1 MIIMTTMKEKRNR
14 NLVAE
19 ALAKFGEANQNKV
32 RNKLIIATKISRRL
46 CELKMSQKDFAEKIG
61 KSAPEVSDI
70 LSGDRNLTIDT
81 MTDIEQ
87 ILNIHLLDTT
97 LLNVHKMERVSRDK
111 LNDIKKQLDR
121 MSKESHDRSEAP
133 LSNDEMYNRIISS
146 SFERISNSKELAVE
160 FLKSAG
166 IFDKDGHLAPEYR

>member
-1 MIIMTTMKEKRNR
+1 MKMGKDSRN
-14 NLVAE
+14 
-19 ALAKFGEANQNKV
+19 
-32 RNKLIIATKISRRL
+32 
-46 CELKMSQKDFAEKIG
+46 
-61 KSAPEVSDI
+61 
-70 LSGDRNLTIDT
+70 
-81 MTDIEQ
+81 
-87 ILNIHLLDTT
+87 
-97 LLNVHKMERVSRDK
+97 K

-121 MSKESHDRSEAP
+121 MSKESQGRSHEAP

>member
-1 MIIMTTMKEKRNR
+1 MTMKEKN
-14 NLVAE
+14 NKNWVAE
-19 ALAKFGEANQNKV
+19 ALAKFGEANQHKV

-46 CELKMSQKDFAEKIG
+46 CELKISQKDFAEKIG

-97 LLNVHKMERVSRDK
+97 LLNVHKMERECLETVDLS
-111 LNDIKKQLDR
+111 
-121 MSKESHDRSEAP
+121 ESLYTYDNGCQT
-133 LSNDEMYNRIISS
+133 LTISS
-146 SFERISNSKELAVE
+146 DESYAKCV
-160 FLKSAG
+160 
-166 IFDKDGHLAPEYR
+166 

>member
-1 MIIMTTMKEKRNR
+1 MKESNNQNR
-14 NLVAE
+14 VAE
-19 ALAKFGEANQNKV
+19 ALAKFGEANQHKV
-32 RNKLIIATKISRRL
+32 HNKLIIATKISRRL

-70 LSGDRNLTIDT
+70 LSGDKNLTIDT

-97 LLNVHKMERVSRDK
+97 LLNVHKMERVSQDK
-111 LNDIKKQLDR
+111 LNDIKNQLDR
-121 MSKESHDRSEAP
+121 MSKESHDWSHEAP

>member
-1 MIIMTTMKEKRNR
+1 MTMKEKN
-14 NLVAE
+14 NKNWVAE
-19 ALAKFGEANQNKV
+19 ALAKFGEANQHKV

-46 CELKMSQKDFAEKIG
+46 CELKISQKDFAEKIG

-97 LLNVHKMERVSRDK
+97 LLNVHKMERECLETVDLS
-111 LNDIKKQLDR
+111 
-121 MSKESHDRSEAP
+121 ESLYTYDNGCQIST
-133 LSNDEMYNRIISS
+133 ISS
-146 SFERISNSKELAVE
+146 DESYAKCV
-160 FLKSAG
+160 
-166 IFDKDGHLAPEYR
+166 

>member
-1 MIIMTTMKEKRNR
+1 MTTMKEKRNR

-97 LLNVHKMERVSRDK
+97 LLNVHKMERECLETVDLS
-111 LNDIKKQLDR
+111 
-121 MSKESHDRSEAP
+121 ESLYTYDNGCQT
-133 LSNDEMYNRIISS
+133 LTISS
-146 SFERISNSKELAVE
+146 DESYAKCV
-160 FLKSAG
+160 
-166 IFDKDGHLAPEYR
+166 

>member
-1 MIIMTTMKEKRNR
+1 MTMKEKRDK

-46 CELKMSQKDFAEKIG
+46 CELKMSQKDFAVKIG
-61 KSAPEVSDI
+61 KSAPEDSDI

>member
-1 MIIMTTMKEKRNR
+1 MKEKN
-14 NLVAE
+14 NKNWVAE
-19 ALAKFGEANQNKV
+19 ALAKFGEANQHKV

-46 CELKMSQKDFAEKIG
+46 CELKISQKDFAEKIG

-97 LLNVHKMERVSRDK
+97 LLNVHKMERECLETVDLS
-111 LNDIKKQLDR
+111 
-121 MSKESHDRSEAP
+121 ESLYTYDNGCQT
-133 LSNDEMYNRIISS
+133 LTISS
-146 SFERISNSKELAVE
+146 DESYAKCV
-160 FLKSAG
+160 
-166 IFDKDGHLAPEYR
+166 

>member
-1 MIIMTTMKEKRNR
+1 MGKDSRN
-14 NLVAE
+14 
-19 ALAKFGEANQNKV
+19 
-32 RNKLIIATKISRRL
+32 
-46 CELKMSQKDFAEKIG
+46 
-61 KSAPEVSDI
+61 
-70 LSGDRNLTIDT
+70 
-81 MTDIEQ
+81 
-87 ILNIHLLDTT
+87 
-97 LLNVHKMERVSRDK
+97 K

-121 MSKESHDRSEAP
+121 MSKESQDRSHEVP

>member
-1 MIIMTTMKEKRNR
+1 MKMGKDSRN
-14 NLVAE
+14 
-19 ALAKFGEANQNKV
+19 
-32 RNKLIIATKISRRL
+32 
-46 CELKMSQKDFAEKIG
+46 
-61 KSAPEVSDI
+61 
-70 LSGDRNLTIDT
+70 
-81 MTDIEQ
+81 
-87 ILNIHLLDTT
+87 
-97 LLNVHKMERVSRDK
+97 K

-166 IFDKDGHLAPEYR
+166 IFDKDGQLAPEYRQNS

>member
-1 MIIMTTMKEKRNR
+1 MKESNNQNR
-14 NLVAE
+14 VAE
-19 ALAKFGEANQNKV
+19 ALAKFGEANQHKV
-32 RNKLIIATKISRRL
+32 HNKLIIATKISRRL

-97 LLNVHKMERVSRDK
+97 LLNVHKMKRECLGTFDLS
-111 LNDIKKQLDR
+111 
-121 MSKESHDRSEAP
+121 ESQYTYDNGCQISTI
-133 LSNDEMYNRIISS
+133 SNDEGYAKCFM
-146 SFERISNSKELAVE
+146 
-160 FLKSAG
+160 
-166 IFDKDGHLAPEYR
+166 

>member
-1 MIIMTTMKEKRNR
+1 MTERLIFIMMTMKEKRDK

-81 MTDIEQ
+81 MTDIEL

-97 LLNVHKMERVSRDK
+97 LLNVHKMEIECLETVDLSESLHTYD
-111 LNDIKKQLDR
+111 DR
-121 MSKESHDRSEAP
+121 CRIS
-133 LSNDEMYNRIISS
+133 IISGS
-146 SFERISNSKELAVE
+146 EGYAKCV
-160 FLKSAG
+160 
-166 IFDKDGHLAPEYR
+166 

>member
-1 MIIMTTMKEKRNR
+1 MTMKEKN
-14 NLVAE
+14 NKNWVAE
-19 ALAKFGEANQNKV
+19 ALAKFGEANQHKV

-46 CELKMSQKDFAEKIG
+46 CELKISQKDFAEKIG

-97 LLNVHKMERVSRDK
+97 LLNVHKMKRECLGTFD
-111 LNDIKKQLDR
+111 
-121 MSKESHDRSEAP
+121 
-133 LSNDEMYNRIISS
+133 LSGSLYTYDNGCQTLTISS
-146 SFERISNSKELAVE
+146 DEGYAKCV
-160 FLKSAG
+160 
-166 IFDKDGHLAPEYR
+166 

>member
-1 MIIMTTMKEKRNR
+1 M
-14 NLVAE
+14 
-19 ALAKFGEANQNKV
+19 
-32 RNKLIIATKISRRL
+32 
-46 CELKMSQKDFAEKIG
+46 
-61 KSAPEVSDI
+61 
-70 LSGDRNLTIDT
+70 
-81 MTDIEQ
+81 
-87 ILNIHLLDTT
+87 
-97 LLNVHKMERVSRDK
+97 KMEKENRTQ
-111 LNDIKKQLDR
+111 LYNIKKQLDK

>member
-1 MIIMTTMKEKRNR
+1 MKESNNQNR
-14 NLVAE
+14 VAE

-121 MSKESHDRSEAP
+121 MSKESQGRPYEAP

-166 IFDKDGHLAPEYR
+166 IFDKDGHLTPEYKQNF

>member
-1 MIIMTTMKEKRNR
+1 MKEKRNR

-32 RNKLIIATKISRRL
+32 RNKLIIATKIRRRL